1 MDGWENNVPHI
12 HGGQRRVLGTFDVYS
27 TLDRSYLMHRKS
39 DAGGVIGNHLSWN
52 HHLGVRYKRGHT
64 DNAPDLIAGEAAV
77 AFRRWGVH
85 VTTSMPYEP
94 RQNSQM
100 ERRWREKSDRSW
112 FALEQSN
119 FCSDPT
125 GEGYWWYVPG
135 ATRK

>member
-1 MDGWENNVPHI
+1 MSMDGWENNVPHI
-12 HGGQRRVLGTFDVYS
+12 NGGQRRVLGTFDVYS

-39 DAGGVIGNHLSWN
+39 EAGGVIESHLSWN

-77 AFRRWGVH
+77 AFRRWGVL

-100 ERRWREKSDRSW
+100 ERRWREKTNR
-112 FALEQSN
+112 
-119 FCSDPT
+119 
-125 GEGYWWYVPG
+125 
-135 ATRK
+135 